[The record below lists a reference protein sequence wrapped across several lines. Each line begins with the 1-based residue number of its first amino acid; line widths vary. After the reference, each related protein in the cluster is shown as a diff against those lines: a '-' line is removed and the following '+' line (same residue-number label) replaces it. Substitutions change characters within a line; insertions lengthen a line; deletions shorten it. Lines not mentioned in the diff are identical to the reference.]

1 MKKVVYMITT
11 LFYPS
16 IGGVENHVYNLS
28 REFVKKGYIVKV
40 INPVIN
46 HPKTEVYDLDGI
58 EINKI
63 SVGNKK
69 NEEQYLKYKEKSS
82 ANIIGMVNGYKRK
95 YYYNK
100 FKDKVYNY
108 IINDIDNNNYDEI
121 TIHQHDFIS
130 SIRLSK
136 KLAKK
141 YNIVFTNHTG
151 EFLFLKKLP
160 FSNICINLLTHHF
173 KYILAPSNELADFK
187 GIRPKETFS
196 FLSNGVDVDRFCK
209 INTEEKSEF
218 RKKYNIPQDKIII
231 FSPRRWAPTKGIIYL
246 VKSIKKLENDNI
258 IFMFGG
264 NDYSDYPEYRDEILD
279 YIKKNNLDCKVRLLG
294 NIDYQV
300 MDEYVKLSD
309 IIVIPSLMEAISLSA
324 LEAMAC
330 GKPVISTN
338 VGGMPQIIKPLETGI
353 LVEPKDENQLADAIE
368 KLVLDIDLR
377 NNIGEN
383 CRKFVEEKYS
393 WKSISDET
401 KLIYEK
407 YKNKI
412 NM

>member
-1 MKKVVYMITT
+1 MKKAIYMITT

-28 REFVKKGYIVKV
+28 REFVKKGYNVKI

-46 HPKTEVYDLDGI
+46 YSKTESYNLDGI
-58 EINKI
+58 EIHKI

-69 NEEQYLKYKEKSS
+69 NEEEYLKYKEKSGE
-82 ANIIGMVNGYKRK
+82 NILGMVNGYKRK

-100 FKDKVYNY
+100 FKKDVYKY
-108 IINDIDNNNYDEI
+108 IANDIDNSGYDEI

-130 SIRLSK
+130 SIKLSK
-136 KLAKK
+136 SLAQK
-141 YNIVFTNHTG
+141 YNVIFTNHTG

-160 FSNICINLLTHHF
+160 FSNIPINLLTNHF
-173 KYILAPSNELADFK
+173 KYIIAPSDELADFN
-187 GIRPKETFS
+187 GIRHNTTFS
-196 FLSNGVDVDRFCK
+196 FLSNGVDVDRF
-209 INTEEKSEF
+209 NEVNGSEMNEL
-218 RKKYNIPQDKIII
+218 RRKYNIPQDKIVI

-246 VKSIKKLENDNI
+246 VKSIRELKSENI

-264 NDYSDYPEYRDEILD
+264 NDYADYPEYRDEILA
-279 YIKKNNLDCKVRLLG
+279 YIKENNLENKIKLLG

-300 MDEYVKLSD
+300 MDKYVKLSD
-309 IIVIPSLMEAISLSA
+309 IIAIPSLMEAISLSA

-338 VGGMPQIIKPLETGI
+338 VGGMPQIVKNLETGI
-353 LVEPKDENQLADAIE
+353 LVESKNEIQLGNAIDKLVVDEN
-368 KLVLDIDLR
+368 LR
-377 NNIGEN
+377 HIIGKN
-383 CRKFVEEKYS
+383 CRAFVERKYS
-393 WKSISDET
+393 WKSISEET
-401 KLIYEK
+401 ELIYEK

-412 NM
+412 